1 MIDQDR
7 LGTNA
12 RKYGLNLKTTRFAQM
27 HAVRAEGVGLI
38 RRSRLLDPAVIG
50 PIPEA
55 LLALEQP
62 PWLCS
67 EGNGWPVLCETMP
80 VVMVEKLEQMLWAGA
95 ALLVLGPAYWWT
107 EQQNARQQQRSTAE
121 RRRHAAAAAAATG
134 GRAGSS
140 GQKAAA
146 AATKQD

>member
-1 MIDQDR
+1 LTKTGSGQAQE
-7 LGTNA
+7 N
-12 RKYGLNLKTTRFAQM
+12 GLNLKTTRFTQM

-95 ALLVLGPAYWWT
+95 ALLVLGPAYWWI

-121 RRRHAAAAAAATG
+121 RRRHAAAAAAAATG